1 MGNFTSALSWFTYNV
16 NTRQDVTF
24 DQLTLITGSD
34 KIYSAGV
41 VANSTTATSSNGPIT
56 GSFNVT
62 QASLTTSNALIDV
75 DLNIFQKEGEVY
87 DGMSA
92 VMTTSNGAVK
102 ANVGLYYSNDTHLDA
117 QGGKFDLVT
126 STHNALINLQFA
138 TAPVDSILG
147 CSVSTSN
154 GPTDVHLHPTYE
166 GSLTLF
172 TSNGE
177 TEIHE
182 NDKLEDPSGRGRS
195 RVVEWNRRW
204 KLWSIGWVGWG
215 EKKKAGQLVV
225 KTSNGGNTLW
235 L

>member
-1 MGNFTSALSWFTYNV
+1 MGNFSSALSWFTYNI
-16 NTRQDVTF
+16 NTRQHVSF
-24 DQLTLITGSD
+24 DQLVLTTSSD
-34 KIYSAGV
+34 KISSAGV
-41 VANSTTATSSNGPIT
+41 IANSTIVTSSNGPIT

-62 QASLTTSNALIDV
+62 QASLTTTNALIDV
-75 DLNIFQKEGEVY
+75 DLNIFQKEGETY
-87 DGMSA
+87 NGMSA
-92 VMTTSNGAVK
+92 IMSSSNGAVK
-102 ANVGLYYSNDTHLDA
+102 ANVGLYNSNDTHSDA

-126 STHNALINLQFA
+126 STSNALVNLQFT

-166 GSLTLF
+166 GSVTLF

-182 NDKLEDPSGRGRS
+182 DDKLEDPSGRGRS
-195 RVVEWNRRW
+195 RVVVWSRMW
-204 KLWSIGWVGWG
+204 KLWWVGWVGWG
-215 EKKKAGQLVV
+215 EKKKAGHLVV
-225 KTSNGGNTLW
+225 KTSNAGNTLW